1 MGIGARLKEERMR
14 VGMSQAEI
22 AALGGLSN
30 KTQLS
35 YESDARSP
43 DANYLAALAK
53 VGVDV
58 LYVITGVRALPSTM
72 PEDEAELLDS
82 FRQLNEVGRTA
93 IQASVNGFLL
103 AGTMTISGE
112 PAKRLPRLAE
122 NRAAK
127 LDDAALQA
135 LKEAQADA
143 ERAKNTRSPRKSAA
157 KDQD

>member
-72 PEDEAELLDS
+72 AEDEAELLDS

-143 ERAKNTRSPRKSAA
+143 ERAKSTRSPRKSAV
-157 KDQD
+157 KDQN

>member
-82 FRQLNEVGRTA
+82 FRQLNEVGRAA

-143 ERAKNTRSPRKSAA
+143 ERAKSARSPRKSAV